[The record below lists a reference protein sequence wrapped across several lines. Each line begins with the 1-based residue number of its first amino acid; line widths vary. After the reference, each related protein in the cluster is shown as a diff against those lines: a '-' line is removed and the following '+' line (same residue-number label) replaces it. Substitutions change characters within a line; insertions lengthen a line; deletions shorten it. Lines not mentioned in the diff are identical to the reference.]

1 MKQHIYII
9 VFIILLSAGFS
20 RMYAQHYWAM
30 AVLEKGKESPTILE
44 YHCHNVAE
52 TAENGTEYYRIY
64 DYSFLFRNEQYNPV
78 KLQYG
83 YRLADKQIFVY
94 DFESQ
99 EETLAFDFN
108 LAVGEQFTTY
118 NGIEWIVEAAK
129 DTLVNTSF
137 CGKGESVT
145 KKLLTVRSLDGTLR
159 DQWLEDFGSFTNHFM
174 INSMDNVV
182 FSQTLWMEY
191 DYGEYLAREICEGPG
206 PIYGHDSGWLDADY
220 GSNGS
225 TTRPYTSCTYSN
237 GQLTIEDFKKWFEH
251 RHYVCFYRD
260 GDKIQQ
266 VYSWEL
272 KPHVDSGNSALRR
285 DVITFNGLPEPESG
299 KYTII
304 LGDNVYTTG
313 VSSIS
318 SVRTDSQK
326 SGYTYD
332 LQGRRVDS
340 KNAVQGIYIKDGKK
354 VIVK

>member
-1 MKQHIYII
+1 MKQHIYYL
-9 VFIILLSAGFS
+9 VFVILLSAGFS
-20 RMYAQHYWAM
+20 RMYAQQYWAM

-44 YHCHNVAE
+44 YQSFVE
-52 TAENGTEYYRIY
+52 TLENGTEYYRIY
-64 DYSFLFRNEQYNPV
+64 DHSFRNGQYNHV

-108 LAVGEQFTTY
+108 LAVGEHFTTY
-118 NGIEWIVEAAK
+118 NGVEWIVEEAK

-191 DYGEYLAREICEGPG
+191 DYGEILAREICEGPG

-237 GQLTIEDFKKWFEH
+237 GQLTIED

-272 KPHVDSGNSALRR
+272 TPHVDSGNSALRR

-326 SGYTYD
+326 RGYTYD

>member
-1 MKQHIYII
+1 MKQHFYLTAF
-9 VFIILLSAGFS
+9 VILLSAGFS
-20 RMYAQHYWAM
+20 RMYAQHCWAM
-30 AVLEKGKESPTILE
+30 AVLEKGKESPTILT
-44 YHCHNVAE
+44 YRCHNVAE
-52 TAENGTEYYRIY
+52 TAENGTEYYRING
-64 DYSFLFRNEQYNPV
+64 L
-78 KLQYG
+78 KYG

-108 LAVGEQFTTY
+108 LAVGEHFTTY
-118 NGIEWIVEAAK
+118 NGVEWIVEEAK

-191 DYGEYLAREICEGPG
+191 DYGEYLAREISEGPG
-206 PIYGHDSGWLDADY
+206 PIYGHDSGWLDAAFDATVMP
-220 GSNGS
+220 S
-225 TTRPYTSCTYSN
+225 TFCTYSN
-237 GQLTIEDFKKWFEH
+237 GKLRIEDVQLWYEH

-272 KPHVDSGNSALRR
+272 TPHVDSGNSALRR

-304 LGDNVYTTG
+304 LGDNEYTTG

-326 SGYTYD
+326 RGYTYD

-340 KNAVQGIYIKDGKK
+340 KNAGQGIYIKDGKK
-354 VIVK
+354 VLVK

>member
-1 MKQHIYII
+1 MKQHIYYL
-9 VFIILLSAGFS
+9 VFVILLLAGFS
-20 RMYAQHYWAM
+20 RMYAQHCWAM

-44 YHCHNVAE
+44 YHSYVE
-52 TAENGTEYYRIY
+52 TLENGTEYYRIY
-64 DYSFLFRNEQYNPV
+64 DHSFRNGQYNHV

-83 YRLADKQIFVY
+83 YRLADKQILVY

-108 LAVGEQFTTY
+108 LAVGEHFTTY
-118 NGIEWIVEAAK
+118 NGVEWIVEEAK

-191 DYGEYLAREICEGPG
+191 DYGEILAREICEGPG

-220 GSNGS
+220 GSRATS
-225 TTRPYTSCTYSN
+225 YTSSCTYSN
-237 GQLTIEDFKKWFEH
+237 GQLTIEDFKLWFEH

-272 KPHVDSGNSALRR
+272 TPHVDSGNSALRR

-326 SGYTYD
+326 CGYTYD

-340 KNAVQGIYIKDGKK
+340 KNAGQGIYIKDGKK

>member
-1 MKQHIYII
+1 MKQHIYYL
-9 VFIILLSAGFS
+9 VFAILLLAGFT
-20 RMYAQHYWAM
+20 RMHAKSQNWAM

-44 YHCHNVAE
+44 YVSSVE
-52 TAENGTEYYRIY
+52 TVENGTEYYRIY
-64 DYSFLFRNEQYNPV
+64 DHSFLFRNEQYNPV

-99 EETLAFDFN
+99 EETLAIDFN
-108 LAVGEQFTTY
+108 LAVGEHFTTY

-129 DTLVNTSF
+129 DTLVNTSS

-145 KKLLTVRSLDGTLR
+145 KKLLTVRSLDGTLH
-159 DQWLEDFGSFTNHFM
+159 DQWLEDFGSLTNHFM

-191 DYGEYLAREICEGPG
+191 DWGEGEYLAREINEGPG
-206 PIYGHDSGWLDADY
+206 PIYGHDSGWLDAEY
-220 GSNGS
+220 GSTATS
-225 TTRPYTSCTYSN
+225 YTSSCTYSN
-237 GQLTIEDFKKWFEH
+237 GQLTIEDFKLSFEH

-272 KPHVDSGNSALRR
+272 APYVDSGNSALRR

-326 SGYTYD
+326 CGYTYD
-332 LQGRRVDS
+332 LQGRRVEL
-340 KNAVQGIYIKDGKK
+340 KNAGQGIYIKDGKK
-354 VIVK
+354 VLVK